1 MICVKM
7 KNDCRLQCIRTR
19 VNSIKSGTK
28 TNNNLNLSHSVRLL
42 VKNDL
47 CHREWSQDIFK
58 FPAFTSNLI
67 PN

>member
-7 KNDCRLQCIRTR
+7 KNDCRLHCIRTH
-19 VNSIKSGTK
+19 VNSIKSETK
-28 TNNNLNLSHSVRLL
+28 TNNNLNLSHSVGLL

-47 CHREWSQDIFK
+47 CHRERSQDIFK
-58 FPAFTSNLI
+58 FPAFTSSLI